1 MTARPAYKPIAL
13 ALGGGAA
20 LGWAHL
26 GVLHV
31 LKARGVEIA
40 AVAGTSIG
48 AVVGA
53 ALAADKLAELEDMA
67 RSATM
72 RTVLGYLDLSWR
84 GGGGM
89 IGGKVIEK
97 QLTQHFGDRLLEDLP
112 IPCATVAADLI
123 SGTEV
128 VIRTGSVVNAVRAS
142 LSLPGIFTPHMR
154 DGQMLSD
161 GGLVNP
167 VPVDVARTL
176 SRAPVVAVNLQ
187 GDYQARAAAAGLG
200 VEGKRATMMRISRT
214 SLGLLL
220 KALSDRSLALNPPD
234 LEIAPAIGS
243 IDVGDFTKAGELIK
257 LGRDAAEYAWPRL
270 AALISRHPDGKM
282 TQGS

>member
-1 MTARPAYKPIAL
+1 MSEKTGYRPIAL

-26 GVLHV
+26 GVLQV
-31 LKARGVEIA
+31 LKARGVPIV

-48 AVVGA
+48 AVVAA
-53 ALAADKLAELEDMA
+53 ALAGNRLVELEDMA
-67 RSATM
+67 RATNM
-72 RTVLGYLDLSWR
+72 RTVLSYLDVSWR

-89 IGGKVIEK
+89 LGGKVIER
-97 QLTQHFGDRLLEDLP
+97 QLKEHFGDSLLENLS

-123 SGTEV
+123 TGTEV
-128 VIRTGSVVNAVRAS
+128 VIRTGPVVDAVRAS
-142 LSLPGIFTPHMR
+142 LSIPGIFTPLMR
-154 DGQMLSD
+154 DGQMLGD
-161 GGLVNP
+161 GGLLNP

-176 SRAPVVAVNLQ
+176 SSAPVVAVNLQ

-220 KALSDRSLALNPPD
+220 KALSDRSLALHPPD
-234 LEIAPAIGS
+234 LEIAPALGH
-243 IDVGDFTKAGELIK
+243 IDVGNFTKADALIQI
-257 LGRDAAEYAWPRL
+257 GREATEAAWPKI
-270 AALISRHPDGKM
+270 AALVMPHPDRG
-282 TQGS
+282 

>member
-1 MTARPAYKPIAL
+1 MTHYQPIAL

-31 LKARGVEIA
+31 LKERGVEIA

-72 RTVLGYLDLSWR
+72 RTVLAYLDISWR

-89 IGGKVIEK
+89 LGGKAIEK
-97 QLTQHFGDRLLEDLP
+97 QLKQHFGDRLLEDLRM
-112 IPCATVAADLI
+112 PCATVAADLI
-123 SGTEV
+123 SGDEV
-128 VIRTGSVVNAVRAS
+128 VIRTGSVVDAVRAS

-161 GGLVNP
+161 GGLLNP

-176 SRAPVVAVNLQ
+176 STAPVVAVNLQ
-187 GDYQARAAAAGLG
+187 GDYPARATNAGIG
-200 VEGKRATMMRISRT
+200 VEGKRPSMMRISRT

-234 LEIAPAIGS
+234 LEIAPALGH
-243 IDVGDFTKAGELIK
+243 IDVGDFTKADALIK
-257 LGRDAAEYAWPRL
+257 IGRTAMETAWPKL
-270 AALISRHPDGKM
+270 AALITQHPDGGANY
-282 TQGS
+282 Q